1 MFYKRDKKGSGIN
14 AKVSA
19 QYDIMHKQNKNWM
32 DQSGK
37 ESAFTAYNAT
47 RHIAS
52 KAVSSSK
59 NNNVFEKKNNFT
71 KTVKA
76 TSNEINNNLKE
87 TKDTFKGSF
96 KMLKDSLKDTV
107 KTGKIYSKEREDEAS
122 KKGMKG
128 FGLDLDEM
136 SFEDFDF
143 GEDEEGEDIFGAQ
156 SDEDSSE
163 DKEPKKKKT
172 RRKLIKNETNLIN
185 KSGLTPREAEILS
198 NSVVSATNSII
209 KINMAGFMKI
219 ADTYNYMNNT
229 AAGAHSSIIENFNR
243 VSNTMDD
250 ILRKK
255 ILTTVG
261 NSRNVSSLSDLT
273 SLQLKALQDS

>member
-1 MFYKRDKKGSGIN
+1 
-14 AKVSA
+14 
-19 QYDIMHKQNKNWM
+19 
-32 DQSGK
+32 
-37 ESAFTAYNAT
+37 
-47 RHIAS
+47 
-52 KAVSSSK
+52 
-59 NNNVFEKKNNFT
+59 
-71 KTVKA
+71 
-76 TSNEINNNLKE
+76 
-87 TKDTFKGSF
+87 
-96 KMLKDSLKDTV
+96 MLKDSLKDTV

-143 GEDEEGEDIFGAQ
+143 GEDEEGEDIFGAR
-156 SDEDSSE
+156 SDEDFSE

-243 VSNTMDD
+243 VSNTMDE

-255 ILTTVG
+255 ILTTVS

-273 SLQLKALQDS
+273 KINFVTAKSFTGFLEGVRDVCKSDAVCSSC